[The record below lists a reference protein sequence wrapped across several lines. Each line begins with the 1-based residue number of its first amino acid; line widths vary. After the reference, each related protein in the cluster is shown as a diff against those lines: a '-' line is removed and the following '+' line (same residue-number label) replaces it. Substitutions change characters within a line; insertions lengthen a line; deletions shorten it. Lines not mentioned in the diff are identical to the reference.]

1 MNVWALHAC
10 NAIWVVNF
18 LDDSIGIC
26 KIRIR
31 FSLLYFFGCTQV
43 TKDKL
48 LDAIQGHVL
57 GEAVLIAIF

>member
-1 MNVWALHAC
+1 MIILEFA
-10 NAIWVVNF
+10 
-18 LDDSIGIC
+18 
-26 KIRIR
+26 R
-31 FSLLYFFGCTQV
+31 FESDFHYYFFGCTQV